1 MPILE
6 PWQSWVL
13 FGVGVSGAYIYYSRT
28 GSRRRGRAGP
38 ARVPNTTK
46 RRTSQRRSSSL
57 DTGSGSGSSRQ
68 KHQPALDGEV
78 EASASAPKPNKNTKV
93 KNRKGGN
100 AKSSQ
105 AAQSSAIDLVTPQNV
120 AGGSQDA
127 QEEEIDNREFAKQ
140 MAGLKTGSSLSNNEG
155 SKNKNKTK
163 KQGKQAEMPLNSYNA
178 LAPQVNGVSGSKD
191 ISNPS
196 STAGADADDDL
207 SPAVSPQLD
216 ATQAATSGDVSDML
230 EAPTKGPSVL
240 RLTDV
245 EEPKRQSRPQKV
257 VQEAETKKQRQN
269 RRKKEE
275 QRAAREEN
283 ERERRV
289 LLEKQLRSAREA
301 EGRPAKNGMGSAP
314 ATSAW
319 NKPSTNNIVSSS
331 VPPPVS
337 NGALLDTLDDA
348 SKPTTNGHPRER
360 QNTAAADKEAWHT
373 KATSEEEQLRILSE
387 MEGNGGWNTVKAGKK
402 RKPAT
407 SNDKENEREMSN
419 ASASASGSTSAFDDS
434 GNQATPSQSQT
445 DDESVRAPSKKVDI
459 DRNVWNFDNIKNH
472 PNYDPDY
479 PHALLGHPGDSDWAV
494 V

>member
-28 GSRRRGRAGP
+28 DSKRRGRAG
-38 ARVPNTTK
+38 VLQIPNTTK

-57 DTGSGSGSSRQ
+57 ETGSGSGPPKQ
-68 KHQPALDGEV
+68 KNQLALDCEG
-78 EASASAPKPNKNTKV
+78 EASSSAAKPNKNTKA

-105 AAQSSAIDLVTPQNV
+105 MAQSSAIDLVTPQNV
-120 AGGSQDA
+120 AGGSQEA
-127 QEEEIDNREFAKQ
+127 QEAEMDNREFAKQ
-140 MAGLKTGSSLSNNEG
+140 MAGLKTGSALTNNEG

-163 KQGKQAEMPLNSYNA
+163 KQGKQAELPLNSYNP
-178 LAPQVNGVSGSKD
+178 LAPQLNSVSGSKD
-191 ISNPS
+191 LSNPS

-207 SPAVSPQLD
+207 SPAASPQFD

-240 RLTDV
+240 RLTGV

-275 QRAAREEN
+275 QRVAREED

-301 EGRPAKNGMGSAP
+301 EGRPAKNGLGSAP

-319 NKPSTNNIVSSS
+319 NKPSTNNVVSSS
-331 VPPPVS
+331 APPPVS
-337 NGALLDTLDDA
+337 NGSLLDTFDDGP
-348 SKPTTNGHPRER
+348 KPTVNGHPCQQ
-360 QNTAAADKEAWHT
+360 QNTATAEKKAWH
-373 KATSEEEQLRILSE
+373 KEVPSEEEQLRILSE

-402 RKPAT
+402 RKPAA
-407 SNDKENEREMSN
+407 SNDKENQRRMSN
-419 ASASASGSTSAFDDS
+419 ASASASGSISTSGDS
-434 GNQATPSQSQT
+434 INQATPSQSQT
-445 DDESVRAPSKKVDI
+445 EDESPRAPSKKVEI
-459 DRNVWNFDNIKNH
+459 DRNVWDFNNIKTH
-472 PNYDPDY
+472 PDYDPDY